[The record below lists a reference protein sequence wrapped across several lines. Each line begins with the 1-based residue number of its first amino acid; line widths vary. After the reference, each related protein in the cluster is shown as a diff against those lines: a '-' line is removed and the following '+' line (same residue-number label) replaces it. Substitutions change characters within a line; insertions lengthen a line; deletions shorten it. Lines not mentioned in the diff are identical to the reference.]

1 MPVLEPDRG
10 GHLRRG
16 VPSQGQKDEPGV
28 NFINILREAYVCAD
42 PKSAKRRDS
51 LTVFF
56 ALLGSF
62 CVKAAHKMFVKST
75 PDRGSEAIEDGARE
89 GRVSDHFV
97 TRDQYLAHLSA
108 RKCCHRS

>member
-56 ALLGSF
+56 ALLGSTRIK
-62 CVKAAHKMFVKST
+62 VERKMLMKFTPELSSSST
-75 PDRGSEAIEDGARE
+75 SLELD
-89 GRVSDHFV
+89 
-97 TRDQYLAHLSA
+97 TN
-108 RKCCHRS
+108 